1 MLHEGDDASMKAP
14 EFTLLDQDRNPVSLS
29 DFSGRRVVVF
39 FYPKAMTP
47 GCTAEA
53 CDFRD
58 SYQDFLAAGMAVVGV
73 SPDPP
78 EDLARFREK
87 DNLPFPLLSDADHRV
102 AEAFGAWGPKKLYG
116 REMVGLIRS
125 TFVLGPD
132 GEVERDYRNV
142 RAKGHV
148 GRLRRDLLGA

>member
-1 MLHEGDDASMKAP
+1 MKAP
-14 EFTLLDQDRNPVSLS
+14 DFTLLDQDRNPVSLS
-29 DFSGRRVVVF
+29 DFSGKRVVMF

-87 DNLPFPLLSDADHRV
+87 DNLPFPLLSDADHQV

>member
-1 MLHEGDDASMKAP
+1 MKAP
-14 EFTLLDQDRNPVSLS
+14 DFTLLDQDRNPVSLS

-58 SYQDFLAAGMAVVGV
+58 SYQEFLAAGMAVVGV

>member
-1 MLHEGDDASMKAP
+1 MKAP
-14 EFTLLDQDRNPVSLS
+14 DFTLLDQDRNPVSLS
-29 DFSGRRVVVF
+29 DFSGKRVVVF

-58 SYQDFLAAGMAVVGV
+58 SYQEFLAAGMAVLGV

-87 DNLPFPLLSDADHRV
+87 DNLPFPLLSDADHEV

-132 GEVERDYRNV
+132 GEVERDYRSV

>member
-1 MLHEGDDASMKAP
+1 MGASD
-14 EFTLLDQDRNPVSLS
+14 FTLLDQDRNPVSLS
-29 DFSGRRVVVF
+29 DFSGQRVVVF

-58 SYQDFLAAGMAVVGV
+58 SYQELLAAGMAVVGV

-78 EDLARFREK
+78 EDLARFREEE
-87 DNLPFPLLSDADHRV
+87 DLPFPLLSDRDHAV
-102 AEAFGAWGPKKLYG
+102 AEAYGAWGAKKLYG
-116 REMVGLIRS
+116 RETVGLIRS
-125 TFVLGPD
+125 TFVIGPD
-132 GEVERDYRNV
+132 GELEREYRNV

-148 GRLRRDLLGA
+148 GRLKRDLLGA

>member
-1 MLHEGDDASMKAP
+1 MGAP
-14 EFTLLDQDRNPVSLS
+14 DFTLLDQDRNPVSLS
-29 DFSGRRVVVF
+29 GFSGQRVVVF

-58 SYQDFLAAGMAVVGV
+58 SYQELLAAGVAVVGV

-78 EDLARFREK
+78 EALVAFREK
-87 DNLPFPLLSDADHRV
+87 ENLPFPLLSDGDHAV
-102 AEAFGAWGPKKLYG
+102 AEAYGAWGPRKLYG
-116 REMVGLIRS
+116 RETVGLIRS
-125 TFVLGPD
+125 TFVVSPD
-132 GEVERDYRNV
+132 GDLEREYRNV

-148 GRLRRDLLGA
+148 GRLKRDLLGA

>member
-1 MLHEGDDASMKAP
+1 MGAP
-14 EFTLLDQDRNPVSLS
+14 DFTLLDQDRNPVSLS
-29 DFSGRRVVVF
+29 GFSGQRVVVF

-58 SYQDFLAAGMAVVGV
+58 SYQELLAAGVAVVGV

-78 EDLARFREK
+78 EALAAFREK
-87 DNLPFPLLSDADHRV
+87 ENLPFPLLSDGDHAV
-102 AEAFGAWGPKKLYG
+102 AEAYGAWGPKKLYG
-116 REMVGLIRS
+116 RETVGLIRS
-125 TFVLGPD
+125 TFVVSAD
-132 GEVERDYRNV
+132 GELEREYRNV

-148 GRLRRDLLGA
+148 GRLKRDLLGA

>member
-1 MLHEGDDASMKAP
+1 MKAP
-14 EFTLLDQDRNPVSLS
+14 DFTLLDQDRNPVSLS
-29 DFSGRRVVVF
+29 DFSGKRLVVF

-58 SYQDFLAAGMAVVGV
+58 SYQAFLAAGMAVVGV

-87 DNLPFPLLSDADHRV
+87 DNLPFPLLSDADHSV

-148 GRLRRDLLGA
+148 GRLRRDLLGD

>member
-1 MLHEGDDASMKAP
+1 MKAP